1 MFEVVAVVAM
11 EALVV
16 VDSDSCAPTEIDPES
31 VHSCSDSDINDADKG
46 DSEAKH
52 RRVSVDD
59 TDDTT
64 TLRFWRNLTN
74 MAHHIYMVDRHPE
87 ITWHLPEPAEADF
100 AMHGTRH
107 IRAILKMGVRA
118 FKIGITCHPAH
129 RWSNRRYGYQHG
141 IYSEMHVIY
150 VSESSDKVA
159 AMEKALIRIYRHVD
173 RSGKYVGNP
182 GHPLC
187 RNRAPGG
194 EKAHVGYSPF
204 FVYVVF
210 QLRWLQTAGTRARS
224 LRD

>member
-1 MFEVVAVVAM
+1 M

-16 VDSDSCAPTEIDPES
+16 VDSDSCAPTEIDPAS
-31 VHSCSDSDINDADKG
+31 VHSSSDSDINDADKG

-64 TLRFWRNLTN
+64 TLRFWRGLTN
-74 MAHHIYMVDRHPE
+74 MAHHISMVDRHPE
-87 ITWHLPEPAEADF
+87 ITWHLPEPAEADL
-100 AMHGTRH
+100 AIHGTRH
-107 IRAILKMGVRA
+107 IRAILNMGGVSA

-129 RWSNRRYGYQHG
+129 RWCNRRYGYQHG

-159 AMEKALIRIYRHVD
+159 AMEKALIRIYRRYD
-173 RSGKYVGNP
+173 RSGIYVGKP
-182 GHPLC
+182 GDPRC
-187 RNRAPGG
+187 GNRAPGG
-194 EKAHVGYSPF
+194 ENAHVGYSPF

-210 QLRWLQTAGTRARS
+210 QLRWLQTAGMRARS